1 MSSRARDKLIADY
14 EIQLVEPGCVSGAG
28 RWGAQVNLN
37 NDISAVFPYLNA
49 ILHNAWYDHQNRVL
63 IWGEQEQRYAFRPD
77 EILVARVQ
85 DQQHARQIV
94 RDITD
99 KVNDIWQERDNITP
113 RFTERELPSVIDIFK
128 LLPRTNCKQCGY
140 LTCMAYAADL
150 RQGAVPLEEC
160 PPLAQPEFAENKE
173 KISGLFVSA

>member
-1 MSSRARDKLIADY
+1 MSSKMTGKLIADY
-14 EIQLVEPGCVSGAG
+14 EIRLVGPGCVSGAG

-49 ILHNAWYDHQNRVL
+49 ILNNAWYDHQNRVL
-63 IWGEQEQRYAFRPD
+63 IWGEQGQRYAFRPD
-77 EILVARVQ
+77 QILVARVQ
-85 DQQHARQIV
+85 DQRHARQIV

-113 RFTERELPSVIDIFK
+113 CFTEKKLPSLIDIFK
-128 LLPRTNCKQCGY
+128 LLPGTNCKRCGY

-150 RQGAVPLEEC
+150 RQGEVHVQEC
-160 PPLAQPEFAENKE
+160 PSLAQPEYAENKE
-173 KISGLFVSA
+173 KIAGLFVPA

>member
-1 MSSRARDKLIADY
+1 MSSKMTGKLIADY
-14 EIQLVEPGCVSGAG
+14 EIQLVEPGCAPGAG

-49 ILHNAWYDHQNRVL
+49 ILNNAWYDHQNRVL
-63 IWGEQEQRYAFRPD
+63 IWGEQGQRYAFRPD
-77 EILVARVQ
+77 QILVARVQ
-85 DQQHARQIV
+85 DQRHARQIV

-113 RFTERELPSVIDIFK
+113 CFTEKKLPSLIDIFK

-150 RQGAVPLEEC
+150 RQGMVDLEEC
-160 PPLAQPEFAENKE
+160 LPLAQPGYAGNRE
-173 KISGLFVSA
+173 KISGLFLSA